1 MTAAKSPP
9 AIGFLTAVEHAEFG
23 IFGGYLILNA
33 AGRPLEF
40 HCTAPVKA
48 NRAQEILYGPTLRD
62 YLFEQIAPALLAKAK
77 VTPLMV
83 CSDLPAMLAGAATIA
98 LPLVM
103 IVAEHDEPAC
113 GDTVSFPLGMNFARL
128 PRNRASEQP
137 AIEDRWRQLSAEQLD
152 LLEPFARIRE
162 ALEEAQKAARPAA

>member
-1 MTAAKSPP
+1 MTAAAKSP

-62 YLFEQIAPALLAKAK
+62 YLYEQIAPALFAKAK
-77 VTPLMV
+77 ATPALV
-83 CSDLPAMLAGAATIA
+83 CTDVKSLRVDGEV
-98 LPLVM
+98 PLVT
-103 IVAEHDEPAC
+103 ILAEEEAPSG
-113 GDTVSFPLGMNFARL
+113 GDTTTFRLGANWASL
-128 PRNRASEQP
+128 PPQRAAEQP
-137 AIEDRWRQLSAEQLD
+137 AIENRWQQLSAGGLD
-152 LLEPFARIRE
+152 LREPFGRIRE
-162 ALEEAQKAARPAA
+162 ALEEAQKAAAGKAAA